1 VYCSIDKIDLA
12 ARVDGRPVAIQTDH
26 RSREEIEAEP
36 ELSALF
42 AMARVLNARSHLAED
57 GHGDAAVHY
66 VIPEEVPPML
76 RAALTA
82 VGATLERMGNT
93 DTRNLELLG
102 PPSCDAIQT
111 IADRAFADLARRAAS
126 RVGTRDLAMALRM
139 LEDQTFASPP
149 ERDDEHQYWQRVLEL
164 AALAGELLRAKYPHA
179 TGWVQTDRAMVPF
192 GFGIDSSTVMF
203 PTNRAQRVIEDG
215 NDESLFKLLLAAEET
230 MRELPDMN
238 NGRLMPSLRDRR
250 SVELDE
256 IVWRSVLSE
265 SGPSDLPIVVCGIDG
280 ENTFGMI
287 RREAIQH
294 TPESAM
300 EEALLNLAQEKVD
313 VEEVRIGALHLVVV
327 SGSFYASEKILDS
340 KLIDRLHHRLRA
352 DLLCA
357 AVPTRGLLLVTTGQ
371 LDAAQMARFA
381 ALVATRYEEA
391 GGRAISPT
399 ILLLRD
405 GRIAG
410 FVHDERADRADTAP
424 VRAETQPDSPKRP
437 SLLRRLFGR
446 K

>member
-1 VYCSIDKIDLA
+1 MYCSIDKIDLLSPIA
-12 ARVDGRPVAIQTDH
+12 GKPVAIQTDH

-42 AMARVLNARSHLAED
+42 AMARVLNARGHLAED

-66 VIPEEVPPML
+66 VVPEEVPPML
-76 RAALTA
+76 RDALTA
-82 VGATLERMGNT
+82 VGATLERMV
-93 DTRNLELLG
+93 DAARHLEWLG
-102 PPSCDAIQT
+102 PASQDAVEA
-111 IADRAFADLARRAAS
+111 IADRAFSDLARRAAS

-139 LEDQTFASPP
+139 LEDQTFAAPP
-149 ERDDEHQYWQRVLEL
+149 ERADEPRYWQRVLEL

-179 TGWVQTDRAMVPF
+179 LGWVQTDRAVVPF

-215 NDESLFKLLLAAEET
+215 ADESLFKLMLAAEET
-230 MRELPDMN
+230 MREPHDVEG
-238 NGRLMPSLRDRR
+238 GRLMPSLRDRR

-265 SGPSDLPIVVCGIDG
+265 AGPAELPIVVCGIDG

-287 RREAIQH
+287 RREAIEH
-294 TPESAM
+294 TPDHAM
-300 EEALLNLAQEKVD
+300 ERALENLAAEDVD
-313 VEEVRIGALHLVVV
+313 IEEVRFGELHLVVV
-327 SGSFYASEKILDS
+327 SGSFYAAEKILDTA
-340 KLIDRLHHRLRA
+340 LVDRLHARLRS
-352 DLLCA
+352 DLLAA
-357 AVPTRGLLLVTTGQ
+357 AVPMRGLLIVTTAQ
-371 LDAAQMARFA
+371 LEPSQMARFA
-381 ALVATRYEEA
+381 ALVATRYDEA

-399 ILLLRD
+399 ILLLR
-405 GRIAG
+405 GGHIAG

-424 VRAETQPDSPKRP
+424 VRAETSPETPNRP
-437 SLLRRLFGR
+437 GLLRRLFGR